1 MSPIPLNKNFI
12 LTDKMNILGFLSTIQ
27 RFRRG
32 LCFGYATCLILLRA
46 VKFSADLIFVGESQ
60 KDVDIVLSVVSSLFA
75 FLKSNN
81 IPEQDRD
88 SILKQIENLLKL
100 YLNDKTDEA

>member
-1 MSPIPLNKNFI
+1 MSPIPLNKNFVFA
-12 LTDKMNILGFLSTIQ
+12 DKMDGCGLLSTIQ
-27 RFRRG
+27 G
-32 LCFGYATCLILLRA
+32 LKGGLYLICITYLILLRA

-60 KDVDIVLSVVSSLFA
+60 KDTDIVLSVVSSLFA

-88 SILKQIENLLKL
+88 SILKQIENLLRF
-100 YLNDKTDEA
+100 YPDDKTDEA